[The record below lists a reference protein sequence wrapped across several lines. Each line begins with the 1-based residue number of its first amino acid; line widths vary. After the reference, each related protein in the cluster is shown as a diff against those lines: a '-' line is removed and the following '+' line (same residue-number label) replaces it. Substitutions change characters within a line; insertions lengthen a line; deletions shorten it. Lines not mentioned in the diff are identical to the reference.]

1 MDFNSKIL
9 CSSVE
14 SGFKGIEFWLARP
27 PSIYNYLRKFLTN
40 FDTKI
45 LFGEMGREHL
55 KDLK

>member
-1 MDFNSKIL
+1 MGFNTKIL

-14 SGFKGIEFWLARP
+14 SGFGGIEFWLARP